1 MDKYIAGSYPDIK
14 RIEITRE
21 SDSSIWIE
29 THGKERR
36 RAKVTEYSTVLD
48 TFDQA
53 KSWLIDREEGRM
65 AEYETRIAISRAKIA
80 KYSSL
85 TNPDE

>member
-1 MDKYIAGSYPDIK
+1 MYKYIAGSFPDIK
-14 RIEITRE
+14 RVEITRE

-36 RAKVTEYSTVLD
+36 CAKVTEYSEALD
-48 TFDQA
+48 TFEEA
-53 KSWLIDREEGRM
+53 KIWLIDREKGRIT
-65 AEYETRIAISRAKIA
+65 EYETRIAISRSKIG
-80 KYSSL
+80 KYSRL